1 MKHMHRDAASLAK
14 GQAATATSDAQ
25 EQTPAHE

>member
-1 MKHMHRDAASLAK
+1 MHRDAASLAK